1 MTVAASLGPF
11 VGRAAEMDA
20 LRAELN
26 TVRSGTPRVLVV
38 QGDAGIGKTLLL
50 EQFLAGET
58 DLTVLRATGEPWE
71 AFVAFG
77 VVDQL
82 MRVAGVSTARLLIS
96 RDRSFPPEEPVG
108 VGAWMLD
115 VLKEMEQK
123 APVAVVVDDAHWAD
137 MDSLRALLFAAR
149 RLVDERVL
157 VVFGQR
163 TEDEQRLPEGLRR
176 MAGGR
181 TGATLDLQPLPA
193 SEVQQLAAAL
203 GVRGFSSRAAQR
215 LHAHTGGNAL
225 YLTSMLAELPEKQW
239 RTWSPSLPA
248 PRAFATQVLRRL
260 AATSGPTRGLVEA
273 VAVLG
278 NTAPVAAAAT
288 LAGVSDLFGA
298 LDEASAVGLLQV
310 REEFGIREVGFP
322 HPLVQAAVYEQL
334 GPLRRMQLHSAAA
347 EFVEDEGALLRHRV
361 LAATPP
367 DPQLAT
373 ELEAFARREAA
384 VGGWASAAWA
394 LVEGSNLSPTKDLR
408 EQRLLRAVDATIGA
422 GDLMQAEAFARDV
435 ASFSRGAWREAAL
448 GYLAILRGRRDE
460 AEELLGHAWRL
471 SARDPDTSVAAVVAQ
486 RRALH
491 AVGRLRGDEVVSWSR
506 RAVELA
512 RPGDP
517 VRVEAEALLGL
528 GMGWQG
534 HIVEGISAYDALLGR
549 VNAAEDGPQL
559 ERIRMAHAW
568 LRLVH
573 GDVAAARTSLA
584 MTAPAALRA
593 GSVRIA
599 AWSFSWLA
607 YAEFAL
613 GAWDEAAADAERAV
627 SLLDESGMEWLRPLA
642 RYAAVLVPAARG
654 EWSVT
659 EEHLRA
665 GTAQTG
671 DYELM
676 VVAAAMGRAEVAT
689 ARGEHEAVLRALE
702 PLLAIEPRAGVDEPG
717 FWPWPDLYA
726 EALISAGRLDEA
738 EEVLTE
744 HERLAAARGRAT
756 VSARLAR
763 ARGRLEA
770 ARGQLPNAER
780 AFEQALS
787 FLEKQP
793 TPFQRAQVELAY
805 GQVLR
810 RGGQRR
816 AAASHLQAARE
827 RFAALRA
834 APFLERCERELRGCG
849 LAPAKRSEFDPG
861 KLTAQEQAVARLVA
875 VGMSNRQVAA
885 ELFVSVKTV
894 QFHLTH
900 IYAKLGV
907 GSRAELAAQFRE

>member
-1 MTVAASLGPF
+1 
-11 VGRAAEMDA
+11 
-20 LRAELN
+20 
-26 TVRSGTPRVLVV
+26 
-38 QGDAGIGKTLLL
+38 
-50 EQFLAGET
+50 
-58 DLTVLRATGEPWE
+58 
-71 AFVAFG
+71 
-77 VVDQL
+77 
-82 MRVAGVSTARLLIS
+82 
-96 RDRSFPPEEPVG
+96 
-108 VGAWMLD
+108 
-115 VLKEMEQK
+115 
-123 APVAVVVDDAHWAD
+123 
-137 MDSLRALLFAAR
+137 
-149 RLVDERVL
+149 
-157 VVFGQR
+157 
-163 TEDEQRLPEGLRR
+163 
-176 MAGGR
+176 
-181 TGATLDLQPLPA
+181 
-193 SEVQQLAAAL
+193 
-203 GVRGFSSRAAQR
+203 
-215 LHAHTGGNAL
+215 
-225 YLTSMLAELPEKQW
+225 
-239 RTWSPSLPA
+239 
-248 PRAFATQVLRRL
+248 
-260 AATSGPTRGLVEA
+260 
-273 VAVLG
+273 
-278 NTAPVAAAAT
+278 
-288 LAGVSDLFGA
+288 
-298 LDEASAVGLLQV
+298 
-310 REEFGIREVGFP
+310 
-322 HPLVQAAVYEQL
+322 
-334 GPLRRMQLHSAAA
+334 
-347 EFVEDEGALLRHRV
+347 
-361 LAATPP
+361 
-367 DPQLAT
+367 
-373 ELEAFARREAA
+373 
-384 VGGWASAAWA
+384 
-394 LVEGSNLSPTKDLR
+394 
-408 EQRLLRAVDATIGA
+408 
-422 GDLMQAEAFARDV
+422 
-435 ASFSRGAWREAAL
+435 
-448 GYLAILRGRRDE
+448 
-460 AEELLGHAWRL
+460 
-471 SARDPDTSVAAVVAQ
+471 
-486 RRALH
+486 
-491 AVGRLRGDEVVSWSR
+491 
-506 RAVELA
+506 
-512 RPGDP
+512 
-517 VRVEAEALLGL
+517 
-528 GMGWQG
+528 
-534 HIVEGISAYDALLGR
+534 
-549 VNAAEDGPQL
+549 
-559 ERIRMAHAW
+559 
-568 LRLVH
+568 
-573 GDVAAARTSLA
+573 VAAARSSLA

-900 IYAKLGV
+900 VYAKLGV